1 MFYRI
6 NRGDFGNRTIR
17 NSSVV
22 RNRRDP
28 YDIQKAI
35 TKLREDYDKASALVG
50 EIRSTDP
57 YVIDSRIKES
67 GLSDVLF
74 RYQQRN
80 NGMYSIARI
89 SKDVYE
95 EKMRALRDALNK
107 SWNSELSDDI
117 VRSNE
122 LLEEEEETHYRR
134 VEQHYRDKMMYG
146 NLSQEDKDYV
156 QARKISIS
164 DYNKMSPLE
173 KEILFR
179 CRY

>member
-1 MFYRI
+1 M
-6 NRGDFGNRTIR
+6 DK
-17 NSSVV
+17 SV
-22 RNRRDP
+22 
-28 YDIQKAI
+28 I
-35 TKLREDYDKASALVG
+35 TD
-50 EIRSTDP
+50 
-57 YVIDSRIKES
+57 
-67 GLSDVLF
+67 
-74 RYQQRN
+74 
-80 NGMYSIARI
+80 
-89 SKDVYE
+89 
-95 EKMRALRDALNK
+95 RALRDALNR

-164 DYNKMSPLE
+164 DYNKMSPIE